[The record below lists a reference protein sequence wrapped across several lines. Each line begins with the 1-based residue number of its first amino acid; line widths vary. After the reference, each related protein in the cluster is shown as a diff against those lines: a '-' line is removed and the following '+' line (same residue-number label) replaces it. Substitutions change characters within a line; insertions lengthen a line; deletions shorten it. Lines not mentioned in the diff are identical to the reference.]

1 MIPVQLSNIKLADR
15 VRFQPTIVGYNRLE
29 GRPRTANF
37 DRALRAEVRDALW
50 MISKQW
56 QVGEFQGDD
65 AASPV
70 VAKLLLHT
78 SRMDRYQGGAG
89 DIHPLPEDRPLEM
102 EVERQRAQMR
112 LAGRAVNLE
121 LRLSV
126 GRYWKKL
133 LKGAGL
139 DELIPAYVAQYPIAA
154 PVHDDPADIPRTAH
168 PRVWQRFQSA
178 AGRSM
183 DGYALIEYLRADPA
197 GHRAGDDIIDPTD
210 PRQTTLDTLSAQLI
224 SWWERL
230 LEQQDDRPNDSWQPD
245 YLEHRF
251 AVSAPDPGGAG
262 RQVFRAEEYYQGHL
276 DWYNVDEEQASNFP
290 IGQTDAA
297 DSTQERVIS
306 FFPTNLR
313 FGGMPDPRWWTLEER
328 DTSFTSLTP
337 DTTDLN
343 KLLVMDFQLQYAN
356 DWFLLPLGMPVGSVA
371 RVGGLLVT
379 DTYGERH
386 WIQGAGRGSDQD
398 WERWSLFHPSIAG
411 DAEVPASNDLLVL
424 PAVPKILEGRP
435 LEEIRLVRDEMAN
448 MVWALETQITL
459 DDGQTRRGDEAAR
472 ELHARFA
479 ADFTPLPDPPAAAPL
494 RYQIVNSVPE
504 NWIPLVPVHTPGQQR
519 QIQLQRAAM
528 PRILPGDPNPPR
540 KVEPRTSLL
549 RTGLDEATPAPYFL
563 HEEEVPRAGT
573 RVSLSYQRTRWYNGR
588 VYTWLGIRKTTGRGE
603 GSSGLAFDQLVHTG
617 RKK

>member
-1 MIPVQLSNIKLADR
+1 MRPVQLSNIKLTDR

-37 DRALRAEVRDALW
+37 DRALKAEVRDALW

-89 DIHPLPEDRPLEM
+89 EVYPLPEDRPLEV

-112 LAGRAVNLE
+112 RAGRPVNLE

-133 LKGAGL
+133 LRGAGL
-139 DELIPAYVAQYPIAA
+139 EGLIPEYVAQYPISA
-154 PVHDDPADIPRTAH
+154 PDRDDLADIPRTAH
-168 PRVWQRFQSA
+168 PRVWQRFRAA
-178 AGRSM
+178 AGRSL
-183 DGYALIEYLRADPA
+183 DGYALIEYLRSDPVA
-197 GHRAGDDIIDPTD
+197 HRAGDSIPSADLGD
-210 PRQTTLDTLSAQLI
+210 QATLETLAGQLT

-251 AVSAPDPGGAG
+251 AVSAPDPEGAG

-276 DWYNVDEEQASNFP
+276 DWYNVDEEQSSNSP
-290 IGQTDAA
+290 IGQAAATDTAT
-297 DSTQERVIS
+297 DRVIS
-306 FFPTNLR
+306 FFPTNLN

-328 DTSFTSLTP
+328 ETSFTSLSP

-356 DWFLLPLGMPVGSVA
+356 DWFMLPLGLPVGSVA

-379 DTYGERH
+379 DTFGERH
-386 WIQGAGRGSDQD
+386 WIQGAGRGSDQN

-411 DAEVPASNDLLVL
+411 NAEVPASNDLLVL
-424 PAVPKILEGRP
+424 PAVPKVLEGKPR
-435 LEEIRLVRDEMAN
+435 EEIRLIRDEMAN
-448 MVWALETQITL
+448 MVWALETQVAL
-459 DDGQTRRGDEAAR
+459 DDGLTRRGDEAAR
-472 ELHARFA
+472 ELYARYA
-479 ADFTPLPDPPAAAPL
+479 TGFTPVPEPAAAAPL
-494 RYQIVNSVPE
+494 RYKIVNSVPE
-504 NWIPLVPVHTPGQQR
+504 NWIPLVPVHTPGQRR

-528 PRILPGDPNPPR
+528 PRILPGDPAPPR
-540 KVEPRTSLL
+540 KVEPRTGLL
-549 RTGLDEATPAPYFL
+549 RTGLDESPAAPYFL

-573 RVSLSYQRTRWYNGR
+573 RVRLSYQRTRWYNGR

-603 GSSGLAFDQLVHTG
+603 GSSGLAFDQLV
-617 RKK
+617 